1 MGSYRAL
8 LTSSHPKASS
18 ASWPSS
24 RLAISNPFGASIPQ
38 EQKHGKTAC
47 RMQTFSCNSMYKIN
61 ITNRSQKA
69 YIWLVSGSR

>member
-8 LTSSHPKASS
+8 LPSSHPEASS

-38 EQKHGKTAC
+38 EQKHGKQPAGCKHFRAILCT
-47 RMQTFSCNSMYKIN
+47 K
-61 ITNRSQKA
+61 
-69 YIWLVSGSR
+69 